1 MFLTMYSCI
10 NELKWAGLPT
20 LTQAQLKKLLLEA
33 DPDWQHV
40 LAYLSEVKIFV
51 ISNDRRDVIAE
62 LCLLQRGDEAEIINL
77 AVTKEHRGFG
87 LAKSLIKHAIE
98 NAWQSSVSTV
108 LIKTGNSSFDQLV
121 LYQKCGFRMSYIERD
136 VFKHYPEPIYEN
148 GIRCIDQVVL
158 SIELTV

>member
-1 MFLTMYSCI
+1 MYSCI

-87 LAKSLIKHAIE
+87 LAK
-98 NAWQSSVSTV
+98 
-108 LIKTGNSSFDQLV
+108 
-121 LYQKCGFRMSYIERD
+121 
-136 VFKHYPEPIYEN
+136 
-148 GIRCIDQVVL
+148 
-158 SIELTV
+158 

>member
-1 MFLTMYSCI
+1 M
-10 NELKWAGLPT
+10 
-20 LTQAQLKKLLLEA
+20 
-33 DPDWQHV
+33 
-40 LAYLSEVKIFV
+40 

-62 LCLLQRGDEAEIINL
+62 LCLLQRGDEAELINL

-108 LIKTGNSSFDQLV
+108 FIKTGNSSFDQLA

-136 VFKHYPEPIYEN
+136 VFKHYPEPICEN